1 MAARQVV
8 DIALLELGL
17 PEQFGGNIELN
28 EIMDF
33 GITETDAGAEA
44 VKTMRRSKRSIGFKK
59 GVPDYEVDLEVK
71 PVVGQEVP
79 WEDLRIAGTLFPM
92 FYTEGDGGQKFVVR
106 DCLVTEISKSFNA
119 DGEATKSIKILAL
132 DHKPEAGSIF

>member
-8 DIALLELGL
+8 DIALLEIGL
-17 PEQFGGNIELN
+17 PTSFGGNIEMN
-28 EIMDF
+28 EVMDF

-71 PVVGQEVP
+71 PVIGQEVP
-79 WEDLRIAGTLFPM
+79 WERLRISGTLFKM
-92 FYTEGDGGQKFVVR
+92 FYEEGDGGEKFR
-106 DCLVTEISKSFNA
+106 LTDCLVTEISKSFNA

-132 DHKPEAGSIF
+132 DHKPEA